1 MKASRVLAGLAALAA
16 LTAGAWAQEQLP
28 GVEVR
33 SYEGKKLDSVKAFR
47 ENSIRGPQEVD
58 LASYRLAV
66 KGLVGKPLSLS
77 YEQALA
83 RPAYKKVVTLYCVE
97 GWAATVLFEGI
108 LVSDLLAQAGVDPKA
123 SVVIFRAHDGYS
135 TSLPMQYIRD
145 NKILLGYRMNGIPLP
160 VDRGYP
166 FQLVAEE
173 KWGYKWIRWVTDIEA
188 SRDEKF
194 RGYWENRGYSQ
205 KGDLKSPSY
214 GTP

>member
-1 MKASRVLAGLAALAA
+1 MKTIRILAGLAALAA

-58 LASYRLAV
+58 LATYRLTV
-66 KGLVGKPLSLS
+66 KGLVAKPLSLS
-77 YEQALA
+77 YEQVLA
-83 RPAYKKVVTLYCVE
+83 RTAYKKVVTLYCVE

-145 NKILLGYRMNGIPLP
+145 NQILLGYRMNGIPLP

-166 FQLVAEE
+166 FQLVAED
-173 KWGYKWIRWVTDIEA
+173 KWGYKWIRWVSEIEA

>member
-1 MKASRVLAGLAALAA
+1 MRVLAGLAALAA
-16 LTAGAWAQEQLP
+16 LTVGAWAQEQLP

-108 LVSDLLAQAGVDPKA
+108 LVSDLLAQADLDPKT
-123 SVVIFRAHDGYS
+123 SVVIFRARDGYS

-173 KWGYKWIRWVTDIEA
+173 KWGYKWIRWVTEIEA

>member
-1 MKASRVLAGLAALAA
+1 VKASRVLAGLAALAA

-77 YEQALA
+77 YEQVLA

>member
-1 MKASRVLAGLAALAA
+1 MRVLAGLAALAA

-77 YEQALA
+77 YEQVLA
-83 RPAYKKVVTLYCVE
+83 RPAYQKVVTLYCVE

-108 LVSDLLAQAGVDPKA
+108 LVSDLLAQADLDPKT
-123 SVVIFRAHDGYS
+123 SVVIFRARDGYS

-173 KWGYKWIRWVTDIEA
+173 KWGYKWIRWVTEIEA

-214 GTP
+214 STP

>member
-1 MKASRVLAGLAALAA
+1 VKAIRALASLAALAVLA
-16 LTAGAWAQEQLP
+16 VGAWSQAELP

-33 SYEGKKLDSVKAFR
+33 SYEGKKLDSVNAFR
-47 ENSIRGPQEVD
+47 ENSIRGPQKID
-58 LASYRLAV
+58 LASYRLAI

-77 YEQALA
+77 YEQVLA
-83 RPAYKKVVTLYCVE
+83 HPAYKKVVTLYCVE
-97 GWAATVLFEGI
+97 GWAATVLFEGV
-108 LVSDLLAQAGVDPKA
+108 LVADLLEQAGLDPQA
-123 SVVIFRAHDGYS
+123 TVVIFRAHDGYS
-135 TSLPMQYIRD
+135 SSLPLRYIRE
-145 NKILLGYRMNGIPLP
+145 NKILLGYRMNEIPLP

-173 KWGYKWIRWVTDIEA
+173 KWGYKWIRWVTEIEA

-205 KGDLKSPSY
+205 KGDLKSPSF